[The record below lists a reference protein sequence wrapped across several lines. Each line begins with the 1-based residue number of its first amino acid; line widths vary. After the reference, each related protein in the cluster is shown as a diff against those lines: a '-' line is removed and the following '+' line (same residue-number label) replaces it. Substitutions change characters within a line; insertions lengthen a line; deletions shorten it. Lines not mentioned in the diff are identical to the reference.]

1 MLAVVSWKCDCGTH
15 VKVMYDTDGKTRVRC
30 PTCPKIHAVD
40 GKISHLW
47 VSSGNDDTKWTEQD
61 ASPLIVQ

>member
-1 MLAVVSWKCDCGTH
+1 
-15 VKVMYDTDGKTRVRC
+15 MYDTDGKTRVRC
-30 PTCPKIHAVD
+30 PTCPKTHAVD